1 MISIIK
7 LFENFGLPWSS
18 QNKFGSK
25 KNLPKL
31 PTKIFAGRVS
41 KIKKMNDKLSSLNN
55 KFRGA

>member
-7 LFENFGLPWSS
+7 IFENFINPWSS
-18 QNKFGSK
+18 QNHIKI
-25 KNLPKL
+25 KNVLPKL

-41 KIKKMNDKLSSLNN
+41 KIKKMNNKLSSLNN